1 MSTDFDA
8 AFEAALRLPE
18 EKRLAIVSRLL
29 ETIPAERFGRSI
41 DDDSLAEELECR
53 FSDLAGSVPWSELKA
68 ES

>member
-1 MSTDFDA
+1 L
-8 AFEAALRLPE
+8 EAALRLPDE
-18 EKRLAIVSRLL
+18 ERLALISRLL

-41 DDDSLAEELECR
+41 DDDSLAEELERR